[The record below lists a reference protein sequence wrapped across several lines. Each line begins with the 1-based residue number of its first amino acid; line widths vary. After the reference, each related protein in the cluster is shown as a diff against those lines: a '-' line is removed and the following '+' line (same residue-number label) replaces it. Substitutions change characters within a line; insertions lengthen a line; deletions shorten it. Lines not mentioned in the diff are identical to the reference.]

1 VRLHLRGNLLT
12 LHSGVALQLH
22 YSARL
27 LLLLNK
33 PSKGGF
39 GGYLEQSR
47 MISKFVNNICGI
59 AMTLTDHAS
68 SVMSSQCLYIGMLA
82 CLHV

>member
-1 VRLHLRGNLLT
+1 M
-12 LHSGVALQLH
+12 QLH

-47 MISKFVNNICGI
+47 MISRYVNNICGI
-59 AMTLTDHAS
+59 AMTLSDSAS
-68 SVMSSQCLYIGMLA
+68 SVMCSQCLYIGIYPLPP
-82 CLHV
+82 CSLLIC

>member
-1 VRLHLRGNLLT
+1 M
-12 LHSGVALQLH
+12 QLH

-39 GGYLEQSR
+39 GGFLEQSR
-47 MISKFVNNICGI
+47 MISRYVNNICGI
-59 AMTLTDHAS
+59 AMTLNDSAS
-68 SVMSSQCLYIGMLA
+68 SVMCSQCLYIGRRGSPPRSFG
-82 CLHV
+82 H